1 MVMTMNEILAQYED
15 NLTTYYAI
23 YAEGLSSLLK
33 EGVTSED
40 YLKIG
45 QRLKSIAG
53 GLGARTGK
61 AGQRAKRSL
70 VFNAL
75 LQAKNT
81 EQADL
86 TFHKVQQIARATT
99 GRHFNNTLVHKHFS
113 TQGRTSKEIDRT
125 TMSEEQTQ
133 QLIHAI
139 EPEVELLRLMLEE
152 IRLKKSVEWQNSA
165 KRKQIYRHFKKAQK
179 TFRI

>member
-15 NLTTYYAI
+15 DLTTYYEI
-23 YAEGLSSLLK
+23 YADSLSNLLK
-33 EGVTSED
+33 EGVTNED

-45 QRLKSIAG
+45 QQLKSIAG

-75 LQAKNT
+75 LQAKKT

-86 TFHKVQQIARATT
+86 QR
-99 GRHFNNTLVHKHFS
+99 
-113 TQGRTSKEIDRT
+113 
-125 TMSEEQTQ
+125 
-133 QLIHAI
+133 
-139 EPEVELLRLMLEE
+139 
-152 IRLKKSVEWQNSA
+152 
-165 KRKQIYRHFKKAQK
+165 
-179 TFRI
+179 